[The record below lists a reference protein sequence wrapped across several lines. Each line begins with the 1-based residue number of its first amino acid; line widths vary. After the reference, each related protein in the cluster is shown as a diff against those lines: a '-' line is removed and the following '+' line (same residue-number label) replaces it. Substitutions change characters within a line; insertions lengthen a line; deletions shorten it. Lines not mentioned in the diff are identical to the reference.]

1 MKKDITPYN
10 EKGVPHGCWERYW
23 SDGLLSCK
31 GNWDNGKRN
40 GYWEWYNSNGEL
52 IYKEFYL

>member
-1 MKKDITPYN
+1 MKKDVTPYN
-10 EKGVPHGCWERYW
+10 ENWIPHGYWEMYW